1 MKAKTFGLILVAAL
15 ALALLVVL
23 VRVVVTLVQGAANFA
38 LGALVLLALLAIV
51 LWMFA
56 YAKKAGKK

>member
-1 MKAKTFGLILVAAL
+1 MKAKTFVLILVAVL
-15 ALALLVVL
+15 ALALLVVFA
-23 VRVVVTLVQGAANFA
+23 RVVVTFVQGAANFA